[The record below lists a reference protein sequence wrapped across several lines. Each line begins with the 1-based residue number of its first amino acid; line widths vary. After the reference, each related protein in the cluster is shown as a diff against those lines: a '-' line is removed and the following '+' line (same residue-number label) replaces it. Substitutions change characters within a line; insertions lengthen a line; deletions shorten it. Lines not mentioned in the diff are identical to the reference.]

1 MNGIR
6 RRLTLHFAYQAILL
20 FAFVVAAAAV
30 LLLVLVQMLMNQDLK
45 RSFPIGALEMITV
58 EMYAGRDGVVL
69 SDHWQKQL
77 TKRNYWLQ
85 LVDENGAVI
94 YSVNAPADLPN
105 RYDTVELLDI
115 RQAKRYR
122 SYDVLTQLDEM
133 TFQKPVLHLLGYV
146 NEDAR
151 ELEALFGRYARDGL
165 LPDVSRAA
173 VDAELKR
180 QKQTLQ
186 IMDAQGD
193 IVLTAGLAI
202 DGADYKPLDLL
213 LMEESQGRFP
223 TSIAVR
229 SDPHSN
235 HVWILHREKTDEYV
249 NRTFL
254 QDVILYIAVLCGFIL
269 LVTVFVSVYHGYRY
283 GRPLLLFM
291 GWFSRLG
298 KGMYEETLSGKERKR
313 LYRKNG
319 KLRRRYRLYKE
330 VIDGFYDMAGKLNA
344 SEQERKRLEKT
355 REEWMTGISHDL
367 RTPLSSLQGYGHL
380 LESGNYEWSEEEL
393 KAMGRTIREK
403 SGYMLELIEDFSLV
417 FQFKNNAVPLEAETI
432 ELDEYVRRIVLKHL
446 NDRTLKD
453 VAFQYEGSDTP
464 LPVQANGK
472 WLTRMLDNLI
482 FNAIKHNPAGTTVT
496 VSARKEQGDAVIA
509 VRDDGVGMDEETLRN
524 LFERYYR
531 GTNTEAGTNGAG
543 LGMSIAQHIARAMG
557 GTIEAWSEPGAGTV
571 VTVRLPLSRGKETD
585 AIPSPPLD

>member
-58 EMYAGRDGVVL
+58 EMYAGKDGVVL

-122 SYDVLTQLDEM
+122 SYDVLTELDEV

-151 ELEALFGRYARDGL
+151 ELEALFGRHARNGL
-165 LPDVSRAA
+165 LTDASRAA
-173 VDAELKR
+173 VDEELKR

-193 IVLTAGLAI
+193 IVLTAGLPI

-229 SDPHSN
+229 SDPHSG

-254 QDVILYIAVLCGFIL
+254 QDVILYVAVLCGFIL

-453 VAFQYEGSDTP
+453 VAFQYEGSDMP

-496 VSARKEQGDAVIA
+496 ISAWKEQGDAVIS

-585 AIPSPPLD
+585 AVPSPPLD

>member
-115 RQAKRYR
+115 RQSKQYR

-165 LPDVSRAA
+165 LTDASRAA

-229 SDPHSN
+229 SDPHSG

-269 LVTVFVSVYHGYRY
+269 LVTVVVSVYHGYRY

-291 GWFSRLG
+291 SWFSRLG

-453 VAFQYEGSDTP
+453 VAFQYEGSDMP

-496 VSARKEQGDAVIA
+496 VSAWKEQGDAVIA

-531 GTNTEAGTNGAG
+531 GTNTEADTNGAG

-557 GTIEAWSEPGAGTV
+557 GTIEAWSEPGAGTA